1 MDTTSNNNDSTRM
14 DWILFLV
21 FLIITIGL
29 LIYADE
35 WFWVTLPF
43 VLTYFAKALRAM

>member
-1 MDTTSNNNDSTRM
+1 MDTTSNDSTRM
-14 DWILFLV
+14 DWIFFFV
-21 FLIITIGL
+21 SLIATIL
-29 LIYADE
+29 LLMYADE

>member
-1 MDTTSNNNDSTRM
+1 MDTTSTSKNSKAM

-21 FLIITIGL
+21 FAILFVGM

-35 WFWVTLPF
+35 WFWIPMPF
-43 VLTYFAKALRAM
+43 MLTYLVKALDAM